1 MHRSEAHVAKRVKE
15 LSLHL
20 QVSFSEDEDSDDE
33 LAVLPAKKPVTTVAT
48 RAVAGSD
55 NFGGIIFSDQDGDSD
70 GGLDL
75 DPEAPLSPLAPV
87 LSTRRG
93 AAHATQ
99 GAVGDTQIDTQYD
112 ETQYTAYTAQSP
124 TSPGTRPRTRP
135 QAQTGSGSGTQASDF
150 AGLFSPS
157 DTSLNE
163 DIEQEARLKDS
174 SAAGTQLQGTFTDE
188 ATQSQNPFATQ
199 SQLPATQRSQ
209 PTVRKAKLR
218 EAAVATNLPVGRA
231 AWDLDEH
238 DTDILEQRAL
248 GLMRATG
255 GASYGLSDGDD
266 DEDAVTTAAY
276 KNKPAKRGLK
286 RPKPSARVGK
296 AADSDGEDDLFAEE
310 TQSQHI
316 EAATAPAQEKAAVS
330 QNKRRAVIES
340 DDE

>member
-1 MHRSEAHVAKRVKE
+1 MHRSEAHIAKRVKE

-20 QVSFSEDEDSDDE
+20 QVSFSEDEGSDDE
-33 LAVLPAKKPVTTVAT
+33 LAVLPAKKPVTAGST

-87 LSTRRG
+87 LPNRRG

-99 GAVGDTQIDTQYD
+99 AAGDTQIDTQYD
-112 ETQYTAYTAQSP
+112 ETQYTAHTAQSP
-124 TSPGTRPRTRP
+124 ASPLARPRTRP

-163 DIEQEARLKDS
+163 DIEQEARPKNS
-174 SAAGTQLQGTFTDE
+174 AAAGTQLQGTFTDQ

-199 SQLPATQRSQ
+199 SQQPTTQRSQ

-218 EAAVATNLPVGRA
+218 EAPVATNLPVGRA

-248 GLMRATG
+248 GLMRSTG

-266 DEDAVTTAAY
+266 DEDGVTATAAHRS
-276 KNKPAKRGLK
+276 KPAKRGLK

-316 EAATAPAQEKAAVS
+316 EAVAAPAQEKAAVT

>member
-1 MHRSEAHVAKRVKE
+1 MHRSEAHIAKRVKE

-33 LAVLPAKKPVTTVAT
+33 LAVLPAKKPANGAA

-112 ETQYTAYTAQSP
+112 ETQYTAHTAQSP
-124 TSPGTRPRTRP
+124 TSPLARPRTRP
-135 QAQTGSGSGTQASDF
+135 QAQTGSGTQASDF

-163 DIEQEARLKDS
+163 DIEQEARPKNS
-174 SAAGTQLQGTFTDE
+174 SAAGTQLQGTFTEE

-199 SQLPATQRSQ
+199 SQQPTQRSQ

-218 EAAVATNLPVGRA
+218 EAPVATNVPVGRA

-248 GLMRATG
+248 GLMRSTG

-266 DEDAVTTAAY
+266 DEDGVTATAAHRS
-276 KNKPAKRGLK
+276 KPAKRGLK

-296 AADSDGEDDLFAEE
+296 AADSDGEEDLFAEE

-316 EAATAPAQEKAAVS
+316 EAVTAPAQEKAAVP